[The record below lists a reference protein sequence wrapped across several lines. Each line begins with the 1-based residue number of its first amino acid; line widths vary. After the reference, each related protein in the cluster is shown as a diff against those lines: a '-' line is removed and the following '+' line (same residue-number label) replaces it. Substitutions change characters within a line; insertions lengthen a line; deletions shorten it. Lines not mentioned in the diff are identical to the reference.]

1 MISAMRQ
8 TEWCGA
14 LFTFEK
20 MKIMNRMDQTI
31 KRGDCFK
38 LLAACFYEPE
48 KPLFLEEKVGE
59 KLGQLLD
66 DQTADGAR
74 AARAMQSA
82 LQEQS
87 QEKLTI
93 DYAALF
99 VGPFELLAAPYG
111 SIYIEK
117 KRIVMGDSTVNAAR
131 YYQEA
136 GLAVDI
142 KEPPDHIAIELEFM
156 YYLCSKEA
164 SAASDDLADEAG
176 KFRDLQVRFFYNAME
191 PWLEQ
196 FCETIIKATD
206 NMFYVHLSECLKCF
220 VAACGNVY
228 TLPDEG

>member
-1 MISAMRQ
+1 MLTFINMNKMI
-8 TEWCGA
+8 E
-14 LFTFEK
+14 
-20 MKIMNRMDQTI
+20 MNNTI
-31 KRGDCFK
+31 QRGDCFK

-48 KPLFLEEKVGE
+48 KPLFLEENVGE

-66 DQTADGAR
+66 GQTLDGAR

-87 QEKLTI
+87 QEKLSI

-117 KRIVMGDSTVNAAR
+117 KRLVMGDSTVNTAR

-136 GLAVDI
+136 DLEVDI
-142 KEPPDHIAIELEFM
+142 KEPPDHIVIELEFM
-156 YYLCSKEA
+156 YYLCSKEVT
-164 SAASDDLADEAG
+164 AASSDLAAEAER
-176 KFRDLQVRFFYNAME
+176 FRDLQTRFFHNAME

-196 FCETIIKATD
+196 FCETIVKATD
-206 NMFYVHLSECLKCF
+206 NMFYVHLSECLRCF
-220 VAACGNVY
+220 IAVCRNVY
-228 TLPDEG
+228 TTPDEGHKKQEIQE